1 MNSTLWVLTRRK
13 AVINNNDEKYEFE
26 EAQRE
31 MTESFIETLLMLK
44 ENYGHLDNEFVY
56 DLDGLITEY
65 EERI

>member
-1 MNSTLWVLTRRK
+1 M
-13 AVINNNDEKYEFE
+13 INNNDEKYEFE